1 MTIKR
6 QCMRDQIR
14 DLIVSRILTGAYPP
28 GTRLKELALAHECN
42 VSQAPVREAL
52 RDLEA
57 LGLVQS
63 ERYRGTRVRDSSR
76 AELRDAYEL
85 RALIEERAAQCAVP
99 MRETGL
105 EDLARD
111 ITDLEAAIGR
121 DDPEAHSE
129 AMIHFHRTI
138 VEASGNRAFLNAWD
152 ALQWGVRMRLAVQ
165 RAQRVRFDMGRL
177 VPAHT
182 EILEALRAGDGK
194 RAGRLLREFVE
205 FVIDALDEEG
215 SVRPPT
221 RGLGRERR
229 GSVKP
234 GIKQAS

>member
-1 MTIKR
+1 MSIKR
-6 QCMRDQIR
+6 QCMRDQVR
-14 DLIVSRILTGAYPP
+14 DLIVSRILTGTYPP

-57 LGLVQS
+57 LGMVHS
-63 ERYRGTRVRDSSR
+63 ERYRGTRVRDSSH

-99 MRETGL
+99 IAQSVL
-105 EDLARD
+105 EGLARD
-111 ITDLEAAIGR
+111 IDDLQAAIAR

-129 AMIHFHRTI
+129 AIIHFHRSI
-138 VEASGNRAFLNAWD
+138 VEESGNRAFLSAWD
-152 ALQWGVRMRLAVQ
+152 ALQWGVRMRVAVQ
-165 RAQRVRFDMGRL
+165 RAQQLRFDMGRL

-182 EILEALRAGDGK
+182 EILQALRAADGE

-205 FVIDALDEEG
+205 FIIHALVEEPPL
-215 SVRPPT
+215 RPPT
-221 RGLGRERR
+221 RALRGQRR
-229 GSVKP
+229 SAKSP
-234 GIKQAS
+234 LQQRS